1 VSYDAW
7 FWCASIFLWSLCT
20 GVGLPPIPEEAA
32 ILYAAGVGALHP
44 EVPWWAAWPAASL
57 GIIAADLVLYA
68 AGRLFGERLLNHR
81 WMRHVLSPERR
92 QRLEERF
99 HRHGIKFLLLARA
112 LPPLRTG
119 VFVMAGSSR
128 YPLSRFLLADVI
140 YGVVGVGLVFFG
152 GAALMGVIHWL
163 GSWLLFGVAAV
174 VVAYLLLRYY
184 RHLRT
189 LEVKAA
195 VKVEQAAE
203 AAAAE
208 VAEAVR
214 PAEPA
219 PAGAGGPGRGGAEA
233 RAPVA
238 NAKDG

>member
-1 VSYDAW
+1 MSYDAW
-7 FWCASIFLWSLCT
+7 FWCASVFLWSLCT

-57 GIIAADLVLYA
+57 GIIAADLVLYS
-68 AGRLFGERLLNHR
+68 AGWFFGERLLSHR
-81 WMRHVLSPERR
+81 WMRRVLSPERR
-92 QRLEERF
+92 KRLEERF

-128 YPLSRFLLADVI
+128 YPLSRFLLADAI

-152 GAALMGVIHWL
+152 GAALLSVIHRV
-163 GSWLLFGVAAV
+163 GIWLLLGAV
-174 VVAYLLLRYY
+174 PVVAYLLLRYY
-184 RHLRT
+184 RHLRA

-195 VKVEQAAE
+195 VEAEKVAE
-203 AAAAE
+203 EAAAE
-208 VAEAVR
+208 VAEAVN
-214 PAEPA
+214 PGEPA
-219 PAGAGGPGRGGAEA
+219 RGAK
-233 RAPVA
+233 APVGS
-238 NAKDG
+238 AKNG